1 MFLLDNF
8 LNSKNNMKMKNIFY
22 LVLIFI
28 IGCVPAKKSL
38 DSNYDPESKL
48 KELGIE
54 LIIPSD
60 PVANYV
66 NTVRSGNLLFI
77 SGKGPLK
84 NDGEYIKGKLG
95 YDLSIDE
102 GYEAARATAIN
113 LISTIKSAVG
123 DLKNVK
129 KIVRVNGMV
138 NSASNFTDQPKVI
151 NGCSDLLVE
160 VFGDR
165 GKHTRV
171 ALGMNSLPMNIA
183 VEIDL
188 IIEVEN

>member
-1 MFLLDNF
+1 MSLLDNF

-48 KELGIE
+48 KELGID
-54 LIIPSD
+54 LMIPSD

>member
-1 MFLLDNF
+1 
-8 LNSKNNMKMKNIFY
+8 MKIKKTFY
-22 LVLIFI
+22 LMLFLV
-28 IGCVPAKKSL
+28 IGCIPAKK
-38 DSNYDPESKL
+38 DIDANFDPETKL

-54 LIIPSD
+54 LITPSN

-95 YDLSIDE
+95 YDLSIDQ
-102 GYEAARATAIN
+102 GYDAARVTGIN
-113 LISTIKSAVG
+113 LISTIKSELG

-129 KIVRVNGMV
+129 QVIRVNGMV
-138 NSASNFTDQPKVI
+138 NSASNFIDQPKVI

-183 VEIDL
+183 VEID
-188 IIEVEN
+188 IILEIEN

>member
-1 MFLLDNF
+1 MSLLDNF

-28 IGCVPAKKSL
+28 IGCVPSNKSL
-38 DSNYDPESKL
+38 DSNFDPESKL

-54 LIIPSD
+54 LMMPSD

>member
-1 MFLLDNF
+1 
-8 LNSKNNMKMKNIFY
+8 MKIKKTFY
-22 LVLIFI
+22 LMLFLV
-28 IGCVPAKKSL
+28 IGCIPAKK
-38 DSNYDPESKL
+38 DIDANFDPETKL

-54 LIIPSD
+54 LITPSN

-66 NTVRSGNLLFI
+66 NTVQSGNLLYI

-95 YDLSIDE
+95 YDLTIDQ
-102 GYEAARATAIN
+102 GYEAARVTGIN
-113 LISTIKSAVG
+113 LISTIKSAIG

-129 KIVRVNGMV
+129 QIIRVNGMV

-183 VEIDL
+183 VEID
-188 IIEVEN
+188 IILEIEN

>member
-1 MFLLDNF
+1 
-8 LNSKNNMKMKNIFY
+8 MKIKKTFY
-22 LVLIFI
+22 LMLFLV
-28 IGCVPAKKSL
+28 IGCIPAKK
-38 DSNYDPESKL
+38 DIDANFDPETKL

-54 LIIPSD
+54 LITPSN

-66 NTVRSGNLLFI
+66 NTVQSGNLLYI

-95 YDLSIDE
+95 YDLTIDQ
-102 GYEAARATAIN
+102 GYEAARVTGIN
-113 LISTIKSAVG
+113 LISTIKSAIG

-129 KIVRVNGMV
+129 QIIRVNGMV

-183 VEIDL
+183 VEID
-188 IIEVEN
+188 IILEIKN

>member
-1 MFLLDNF
+1 MLFL
-8 LNSKNNMKMKNIFY
+8 
-22 LVLIFI
+22 V
-28 IGCVPAKKSL
+28 IGCIPAKK
-38 DSNYDPESKL
+38 DIDANFDPETKL

-54 LIIPSD
+54 LITPSN

-66 NTVRSGNLLFI
+66 NTVQSGNLLYI

-95 YDLSIDE
+95 YDLTIDQ
-102 GYEAARATAIN
+102 GYEAARVTGIN
-113 LISTIKSAVG
+113 LISTIKSAIG

-129 KIVRVNGMV
+129 QIIRVNGMV

-183 VEIDL
+183 VEID
-188 IIEVEN
+188 IILEIKN

>member
-1 MFLLDNF
+1 
-8 LNSKNNMKMKNIFY
+8 MKNIFY

-28 IGCVPAKKSL
+28 IGCVPANKSL
-38 DSNYDPESKL
+38 DSNFDPESKL

-54 LIIPSD
+54 LMMPSD

>member
-1 MFLLDNF
+1 
-8 LNSKNNMKMKNIFY
+8 MKIKKTFY
-22 LVLIFI
+22 LMLFI
-28 IGCVPAKKSL
+28 VGCIPAKK
-38 DSNYDPESKL
+38 DIDVNFDPETKL
-48 KELGIE
+48 KKLGIE
-54 LIIPSD
+54 LMIPSD

-66 NTVRSGNLLFI
+66 NTVQSGNLLFI

-84 NDGEYIKGKLG
+84 KDGEYIKGKLG
-95 YDLSIDE
+95 YDLSIDQ
-102 GYEAARATAIN
+102 GYDAARATAIN
-113 LISTIKSAVG
+113 LISTIKSAIG
-123 DLKNVK
+123 DLRNVK
-129 KIVRVNGMV
+129 QIIRVNGMV

-183 VEIDL
+183 VEID
-188 IIEVEN
+188 IILEIKN

>member
-1 MFLLDNF
+1 MLFL
-8 LNSKNNMKMKNIFY
+8 
-22 LVLIFI
+22 V
-28 IGCVPAKKSL
+28 IGCIPAKK
-38 DSNYDPESKL
+38 DIDANFDPETKL

-54 LIIPSD
+54 LITPSN

-84 NDGEYIKGKLG
+84 KDGEYIKGKLG
-95 YDLSIDE
+95 YDLSIDQ
-102 GYEAARATAIN
+102 GYDAARVTGIN
-113 LISTIKSAVG
+113 LISTIKSELG

-129 KIVRVNGMV
+129 QVIRVNGMV

-183 VEIDL
+183 VEID
-188 IIEVEN
+188 IILEIKN

>member
-1 MFLLDNF
+1 MLFL
-8 LNSKNNMKMKNIFY
+8 
-22 LVLIFI
+22 V
-28 IGCVPAKKSL
+28 IGCIPAKK
-38 DSNYDPESKL
+38 DIDANFDPETKL

-54 LIIPSD
+54 LITPSN

-84 NDGEYIKGKLG
+84 KDGEYIKGKLG
-95 YDLSIDE
+95 YDLSIDQ
-102 GYEAARATAIN
+102 GYDAARATGIN
-113 LISTIKSAVG
+113 LISTIKSAIG
-123 DLKNVK
+123 DLRNVK
-129 KIVRVNGMV
+129 QIIRVNGMV

-183 VEIDL
+183 VEID
-188 IIEVEN
+188 IILEIEN

>member
-1 MFLLDNF
+1 M
-8 LNSKNNMKMKNIFY
+8 
-22 LVLIFI
+22 
-28 IGCVPAKKSL
+28 
-38 DSNYDPESKL
+38 
-48 KELGIE
+48 
-54 LIIPSD
+54 
-60 PVANYV
+60 
-66 NTVRSGNLLFI
+66 
-77 SGKGPLK
+77 
-84 NDGEYIKGKLG
+84 G
-95 YDLSIDE
+95 YDLTIDQ
-102 GYEAARATAIN
+102 GYEAARATGIN
-113 LISTIKSAVG
+113 LISTIKSAIG

-129 KIVRVNGMV
+129 QIIRVNGMV

-188 IIEVEN
+188 ILEVENN

>member
-1 MFLLDNF
+1 MLF
-8 LNSKNNMKMKNIFY
+8 
-22 LVLIFI
+22 LVL
-28 IGCVPAKKSL
+28 GCIPAKK
-38 DSNYDPESKL
+38 DIDANFDPETKL

-54 LIIPSD
+54 LITPSN

-66 NTVRSGNLLFI
+66 NTVQSGNLLYI

-95 YDLSIDE
+95 YDLTIDQ
-102 GYEAARATAIN
+102 GYEAARVTGIN
-113 LISTIKSAVG
+113 LISTIKSAIG

-129 KIVRVNGMV
+129 QIIRVNGMV

-183 VEIDL
+183 VEID
-188 IIEVEN
+188 IILEIEK

>member
-1 MFLLDNF
+1 
-8 LNSKNNMKMKNIFY
+8 MKIKKTFY
-22 LVLIFI
+22 LMLFI
-28 IGCVPAKKSL
+28 VGCIPAKK
-38 DSNYDPESKL
+38 DIDVNFDPETKL
-48 KELGIE
+48 KKLGIE
-54 LIIPSD
+54 LMIPSD

-66 NTVRSGNLLFI
+66 NTVKSGNLLFI

-84 NDGEYIKGKLG
+84 KDGEYIKGKLG
-95 YDLSIDE
+95 YDLSIDQ
-102 GYEAARATAIN
+102 GYDAARATAIN
-113 LISTIKSAVG
+113 LISTIKSAIG
-123 DLKNVK
+123 DLRNVK
-129 KIVRVNGMV
+129 QIIRVNGMV

-183 VEIDL
+183 VEID
-188 IIEVEN
+188 IILEIKN

>member
-1 MFLLDNF
+1 
-8 LNSKNNMKMKNIFY
+8 MKIKKTFY
-22 LVLIFI
+22 LMLFI
-28 IGCVPAKKSL
+28 VVGCIPAKK
-38 DSNYDPESKL
+38 DIDVNFDPETKL
-48 KELGIE
+48 KKLGIE
-54 LIIPSD
+54 LMIPSD

-66 NTVRSGNLLFI
+66 NTVQSGNLLFI

-84 NDGEYIKGKLG
+84 KDGEYIKGKLG
-95 YDLSIDE
+95 YDLSIDQ
-102 GYEAARATAIN
+102 GYDAARATAIN
-113 LISTIKSAVG
+113 LISTIKSAIG
-123 DLKNVK
+123 DLRNVK
-129 KIVRVNGMV
+129 QIIRVNGMV

-183 VEIDL
+183 VEID
-188 IIEVEN
+188 IILEIKN

>member
-1 MFLLDNF
+1 
-8 LNSKNNMKMKNIFY
+8 MKIKKTFY
-22 LVLIFI
+22 LMLFLV
-28 IGCVPAKKSL
+28 IGCIPAKK
-38 DSNYDPESKL
+38 DIDANFDPETKL

-66 NTVRSGNLLFI
+66 NTVKSGNLLFI

-84 NDGEYIKGKLG
+84 KDGEYIKGKLG
-95 YDLSIDE
+95 YDLSIDQ
-102 GYEAARATAIN
+102 GYDAARATGIN
-113 LISTIKSAVG
+113 LISTIKSAIG
-123 DLKNVK
+123 DLRNVK
-129 KIVRVNGMV
+129 QIIRVNGMV

-183 VEIDL
+183 VEID
-188 IIEVEN
+188 IILEIEN